1 MSNSPNRSDGP
12 IEINSDKY
20 LIKIIESGPQ
30 IIDKNNNFY
39 VQDRRPSKSPTR
51 KNKIT
56 KSSSLCYK
64 FNNEQMI
71 LDQLI
76 TSKVKKQE
84 QFEKIVSDPL
94 IEKLLK

>member
-1 MSNSPNRSDGP
+1 MSNTPNISDGP
-12 IEINSDKY
+12 IQINSDKY

-39 VQDRRPSKSPTR
+39 VKDRRPSKSPSR
-51 KNKIT
+51 KNIIAK
-56 KSSSLCYK
+56 SSLCYK
-64 FNNEQMI
+64 FNKEQMM

-84 QFEKIVSDPL
+84 QFEKIVADPL
-94 IEKLLK
+94 IEKFLK